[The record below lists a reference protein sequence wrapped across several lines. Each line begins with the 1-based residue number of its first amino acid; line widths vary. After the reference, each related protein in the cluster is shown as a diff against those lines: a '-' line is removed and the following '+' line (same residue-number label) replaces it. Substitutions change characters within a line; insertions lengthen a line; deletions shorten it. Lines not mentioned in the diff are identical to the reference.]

1 MQKLLI
7 QFFAL
12 SIVFIFIVPFSLP
25 SNATDKTIEV
35 PFFPQKSQYEC
46 GVAAVLSILKW
57 NTIPA
62 TYEEVKKQIYSES
75 AKGTFPIS
83 IELFLRNS
91 KIDYTVVQGNLEK
104 IQELIKKDIPSIALL
119 KRKIV
124 FQTINHFYVVTGM
137 QDDWIIVH
145 DGSKPFQ
152 KMKKSNFLS
161 HWSKSN
167 YWLLFI
173 ENRGVGEPESGGA
186 GETGSR
192 RDGELIR

>member
-7 QFFAL
+7 QFFTL
-12 SIVFIFIVPFSLP
+12 SIVFIIIVPFSLP
-25 SNATDKTIEV
+25 SDSTAKTIEV
-35 PFFPQKSQYEC
+35 PFFAQKSQYEC
-46 GVAAVLSILKW
+46 GVAAVVSLLKW
-57 NTIPA
+57 NIIPA

-91 KIDYTVVQGNLEK
+91 KIDYTVVQGSLEK

-119 KRKIV
+119 KRKIA
-124 FQTINHFYVVTGM
+124 FQTINHFYVVTGIE
-137 QDDWIIVH
+137 DDLIIVH
-145 DGSKPFQ
+145 NGRKPFQ
-152 KMKKSNFLS
+152 KMKKSDFLS

-173 ENRGVGEPESGGA
+173 ERHEAGERGSGVAGEPESGG
-186 GETGSR
+186 
-192 RDGELIR
+192 II